1 MAGPSA
7 LNTWLNIRSGELRP
21 LLLATTG
28 AFFLLS
34 FTILTR
40 SLRESLFLA
49 SQPIEKL
56 PLMTGA
62 VVLFSLPLVG
72 RFSQLM
78 GRHRP
83 RRVLSRLTLLVV
95 AGLLALGKLLPHQ
108 PWAIPALYL
117 WTAMG
122 SLLMAS
128 GFWMVAAELF
138 PLRGAKRL
146 FSLISAG
153 GTLGAMVTGLSLS
166 WLTRQVDLNLLV
178 LLSAVPPLLFL
189 LSIYL
194 LPGGEKEPL
203 PLPATKGPP
212 LLEAAR
218 TTWRE
223 KHLRLMAGIIFVAT
237 TVMTLVDFQFK
248 DLAQERLSDGSELAA
263 FLGAFYGAAGF
274 LALLLQVFLAGRLL
288 ERRGVGFSL
297 GVPAVILLLG
307 GGGVLLYPTLAAA
320 TALRGADYVLRKSLF
335 RPTMEV
341 LFVSVPT
348 RFRRLTKTFV
358 DSLVDSAAEGFGS
371 LVIIVWLSVLHLPD
385 GGLMFL
391 VIALCLV
398 YLSLTRLMNRSYF
411 RTITDRLQ
419 EEVGRTRAAGDEE
432 TAPREGDGAD
442 QDIHLT
448 GNLLR
453 ATFTNLD
460 LSHLRDEYA
469 PPETTGKHPEP
480 SSQTQELETRILA
493 ELAGDNDAQVLRTLG
508 ELDTLQPE
516 HLDLAIRLMARDGT
530 FKAVARVLCKFSE
543 QTVPGLAKILRDEK
557 TDFVIRRR
565 IPEILA
571 SVGGAEA
578 DDALLDVLTDNR
590 FEVRY
595 RAAVALLSRRRK
607 GLPLS
612 GRDWSI
618 LVWHAVSL
626 EVRKDRPLW
635 ELQRLLDDFE
645 VEDDDLITL
654 KVGVRGELSLEHTFR
669 LLSLVLDPEQVR
681 AAYHGVIF
689 DDPELKS
696 FALEYLEMVLPRSIR
711 ERLWFFIG
719 DVSEQRRKQQSRPL
733 NNVVADMMVT
743 GQTLFGGELTRQA
756 LDEMVARRRPEKAPR
771 PGRKINVEKNDP

>member
-1 MAGPSA
+1 MPGFSSI
-7 LNTWLNIRSGELRP
+7 TSWLNIRSEELRP
-21 LLLATTG
+21 LLLATGG
-28 AFFLLS
+28 AFLLLS

-40 SLRESLFLA
+40 TLRESLFLA
-49 SQPIEKL
+49 NEPIEKL

-62 VVLFSLPLVG
+62 VVLISLPLVG

-78 GRHRP
+78 GRYRP
-83 RRVLSRLTLLVV
+83 RRVLTRMTLGVIV
-95 AGLLALGKLLPHQ
+95 GIIALWKVLHLS
-108 PWAIPALYL
+108 PWAIPALYV
-117 WTAMG
+117 WTAVG

-128 GFWMVAAELF
+128 GFWMVAAEIF
-138 PLRGAKRL
+138 SLRGAKRL

-153 GTLGAMVTGLSLS
+153 GTLGAMITGLSLG
-166 WLTRQVDLNLLV
+166 WLTQGLDLNLLV
-178 LLSAVPPLLFL
+178 LLSTLPALLFVL
-189 LSIYL
+189 LMNL
-194 LPGGEKEPL
+194 LPGGHREP
-203 PLPATKGPP
+203 PPVPAGKGPP

-223 KHLRLMAGIIFVAT
+223 KHLRLMAGIIFIAT

-248 DLAQERLSDGSELAA
+248 DLAQARLADGAELAS

-288 ERRGVGFSL
+288 EQRGVGFSL
-297 GVPAVILLLG
+297 AVPAAVLLAG
-307 GGGVLLYPTLAAA
+307 GGAVLAFPTLGAI
-320 TALRGADYVLRKSLF
+320 TALRGADFVLRKSLF

-371 LVIIVWLSVLHLPD
+371 LLILLWLSWLHLPT
-385 GGLMFL
+385 GGLMAVAL
-391 VIALCLV
+391 VLALL
-398 YLSLTRLMNRSYF
+398 YLLLTRLMNRSYF
-411 RTITDRLQ
+411 HTITHRLQ
-419 EEVGRTRAAGDEE
+419 EEESRAKQADRPGAEQTGDSES
-432 TAPREGDGAD
+432 
-442 QDIHLT
+442 QNIHMT

-460 LSHLRDEYA
+460 LSHLRDEGDDVDHGRPPA
-469 PPETTGKHPEP
+469 DACPPSPETRD
-480 SSQTQELETRILA
+480 LEDRILA
-493 ELAGDNDAQVLRTLG
+493 GLAGDDDTLALRTLS

-516 HLDLAIRLMARDGT
+516 HLALATRLMARDST
-530 FKAVARVLCKFSE
+530 FKAVARLMRRFPHI
-543 QTVPGLAKILRDEK
+543 TVEHLVARLRDEK
-557 TDFVIRRR
+557 TDFVVRRR

-571 SVGGAEA
+571 DVGGPEA
-578 DDALLDVLTDNR
+578 DDALLDALTDNR

-595 RAAVALLSRRRK
+595 RAAVALLARRRH
-607 GLPLS
+607 GLPTS
-612 GRDWSI
+612 QRDWPL
-618 LVWHAVSL
+618 LVWHAISL

-669 LLSLVLDPEQVR
+669 LLSLVLDPAQVR

-689 DDPELKS
+689 DDAELKS

-711 ERLWFFIG
+711 ERLWFYIG
-719 DVSEQRRKQQSRPL
+719 DVSEQRRRHQARPL
-733 NNVVADMMVT
+733 DNVVADMMVT

-756 LDEMVARRRPEKAPR
+756 LDEMVARRRTPPAGREPEEESR
-771 PGRKINVEKNDP
+771 